1 MNISFLLSRR
11 DYAALLL
18 FSTLIHLFRF
28 GGDSGGRLG
37 GVVLLHVGGGGT
49 DCPPSLAGR
58 CSESDC
64 SHDDRAKQH
73 NGQ

>member
-28 GGDSGGRLG
+28 GGDGGGRFG
-37 GVVLLHVGGGGT
+37 GV
-49 DCPPSLAGR
+49 S
-58 CSESDC
+58 
-64 SHDDRAKQH
+64 
-73 NGQ
+73 